1 MSEASDALKR
11 DLPLHC
17 TMGLEMIGL
26 LVHAPTLDHLLGLTW
41 GELRAHM
48 EAGSLRDLR
57 PVQDNRLTVTF
68 AIDAEAEWLDWME
81 QQEGDETGPV
91 LDVLSSCK
99 NGEEGLLYLMK
110 WASPGFWEVW
120 EGRAFLYLEEAIGR
134 EASDIHELYT
144 ASLWGEVS
152 QRLRGL
158 SEDEFSQR
166 VVMNWMQRRVEL
178 GETIEESEDPKIV
191 PTFEAHTRASKTL
204 VYTVN
209 RAERDD
215 DLVLIIGREHLEAS
229 KWGHGEWN
237 LSARLHP

>member
-1 MSEASDALKR
+1 
-11 DLPLHC
+11 
-17 TMGLEMIGL
+17 MGLEMVGL
-26 LVHAPTLDHLLGLTW
+26 LVHTPTLEHLLSITW
-41 GELRAHM
+41 SELRTHM
-48 EAGSLRDLR
+48 EAGSLRHLR
-57 PVQDNRLTVTF
+57 PDQDDRLTVTF
-68 AIDAEAEWLDWME
+68 AIDAEAEWLDWMD
-81 QQEGDETGPV
+81 QQQGDEKAHV
-91 LDVLSSCK
+91 FDVLSACK
-99 NGEEGLLYLMK
+99 NGEEGLLHLMK

-144 ASLWGEVS
+144 ASLWNEVS

-191 PTFEAHTRASKTL
+191 PTFEAHTRASKAL
-204 VYTVN
+204 VYAVN
-209 RAERDD
+209 RVEGDD
-215 DLVLIIGREHLEAS
+215 ELVLILGREHLEAS
-229 KWGHGEWN
+229 KWGHGSWN